1 MSFSDY
7 LDEDDVGTPRW
18 ETLPGWTSAHQGLN
32 LYYRAFLS
40 LIVVFLGAPILSL
53 ALAAVGLEKVAAV
66 TWLSVPVAVV
76 VVQVLVIIGIFKF
89 TSVPDESGA
98 KTLAVIALI
107 GLGLGVALG
116 LIDLFGSLGER
127 LEPRGGGFRSRD
139 DDGGT
144 LDSLANLASTLG
156 FLFLVLSTRAVAGFI
171 GAVGVRRDTNLVLG
185 LLGLF
190 AGWFLLVLVAP
201 EAVAKIGFSAI
212 LMTVALAIGL
222 VVAGFIFLFAVG
234 KLRDAIFVG
243 VVGSGEDEDL
253 S

>member
-1 MSFSDY
+1 MAFSDF
-7 LDEDDVGTPRW
+7 LDDDELGTPGW
-18 ETLPGWTSAHQGLN
+18 ATLPGWTSAHQGLN
-32 LYYRAFLS
+32 LYYRGFLS

-66 TWLSVPVAVV
+66 TWLSMPVAVV
-76 VVQVLVIIGIFKF
+76 VVQVLVIIGLFKF
-89 TSVPDESGA
+89 TSVPGESGA
-98 KTLAVIALI
+98 KTFAVIALV
-107 GLGLGVALG
+107 GLGLAALLG

-127 LEPRGGGFRSRD
+127 LEPRHGGFRTRDNEVDTVSR
-139 DDGGT
+139 
-144 LDSLANLASTLG
+144 LANLASALG

-171 GAVGVRRDTNLVLG
+171 GAVGVRRDTNIVLG
-185 LLGLF
+185 LLAVF

-222 VVAGFIFLFAVG
+222 VVAGFVFLLAVG

-243 VVGSGEDEDL
+243 VVGSGSDEDL
-253 S
+253 G